1 MLLLRQQRVFSFVTC
16 LCFALIFGCNQGQ
29 STKTVDSASPQ
40 SSSIAFNTEEYRSF
54 EENKFFS
61 AMEQPQSTFSIDVD
75 TASYSNVRRILREGK
90 LPPLGAV
97 RIEELVNYFDYE
109 YPEPTGAHPFSVS
122 TEVATCP
129 WNPNNQLMKIG
140 LKGKSLDRGE
150 RKSVNL
156 VFLLDVSGSMRDPNK
171 LPLVQASMRLL
182 LRQLQPNDSI
192 AIAVYAGSSGT
203 VLAPTSV
210 SRSDEILA
218 AIDSLE
224 ASGGTAGSAGI
235 HLAYELAAKQF
246 DKSRVNRVILCT
258 DGDFNLGT
266 TDESSLVQLIQQKT
280 ASGVELTV
288 LGFGTGNWKDAKM
301 ELLAQHGNGN
311 FAYIDSVLEAHRVLV
326 DQLGATLETIAK
338 DVKIQVDF
346 NPRWVARYRLVGY
359 ENRVMQNQDFRND
372 QKDAGEIGAG
382 HTVTAFYEIEPQT
395 AALEDSVKDPNSPS
409 FVQTQLKSTAI
420 NSQTAAIVRLRY
432 KPVGSNDATE
442 LAMEVGYQSTV
453 PTSDFQF
460 AAAVAGFGML
470 LRNSE
475 YAKQLNWASVIETA
489 EVTRGRDSRGMR
501 AEFIQLAR
509 LASSL
514 QPAKL

>member
-1 MLLLRQQRVFSFVTC
+1 
-16 LCFALIFGCNQGQ
+16 
-29 STKTVDSASPQ
+29 
-40 SSSIAFNTEEYRSF
+40 
-54 EENKFFS
+54 
-61 AMEQPQSTFSIDVD
+61 
-75 TASYSNVRRILREGK
+75 
-90 LPPLGAV
+90 
-97 RIEELVNYFDYE
+97 
-109 YPEPTGAHPFSVS
+109 
-122 TEVATCP
+122 
-129 WNPNNQLMKIG
+129 
-140 LKGKSLDRGE
+140 
-150 RKSVNL
+150 
-156 VFLLDVSGSMRDPNK
+156 
-171 LPLVQASMRLL
+171 MRLL

-192 AIAVYAGSSGT
+192 AIAVYAGGSGT

-224 ASGGTAGSAGI
+224 AGGGTAGSAGI
-235 HLAYELAAKQF
+235 HLAYELAAKQY

-266 TDESSLVQLIQQKT
+266 TDDSSLVQLIKQKA

-301 ELLAQHGNGN
+301 ELLAQNGNGN

-382 HTVTAFYEIEPQT
+382 HSVTAFYEIEPP
-395 AALEDSVKDPNSPS
+395 AAAPADSIKDPNSPS

-420 NSQTAAIVRLRY
+420 NSHVAAIVRLRY
-432 KPVGSNDATE
+432 KPEGGSDATE
-442 LAMEVGYQSTV
+442 LATEVGYQSTE
-453 PTSDFQF
+453 PTHDFQF
-460 AAAVAGFGML
+460 AAAVVGFGML

-475 YAKQLNWASVIETA
+475 YAKQLNWGSVIETA